1 MFIIGVFL
9 FLIGLIGLC
18 LWFYFLY
25 FLRQPVREIPDD
37 PNVFVSPANWKIIA
51 IMEDPQENE
60 ILYKKN
66 KKVMDNYMDWLWDW
80 VTMVSIMMTPLNVH
94 YQKAPNTA
102 TLISQEY
109 YPGKKHNAMGGKKT
123 MKATFQNEYNN
134 MLFEQENWVRFRV
147 IQIAG
152 KLARRIVP
160 FLKENDTVE
169 QWDII
174 WLIKFWSQVT
184 IVFDKNV
191 DVIANVWDIVI
202 DGETV
207 LGKLRMSD

>member
-1 MFIIGVFL
+1 MFIIGILL

-25 FLRQPVREIPDD
+25 FLRQPVRQIPDD
-37 PNVFVSPANWKIIA
+37 PRVFVSPANWKIIA
-51 IMEDPQENE
+51 IIENPEEDE

-66 KKVMDNYMDWLWDW
+66 KKVMDNFIEWLWEGA
-80 VTMVSIMMTPLNVH
+80 TIVSIMMTPLNVH
-94 YQKAPNTA
+94 YQKAPNDA

-109 YPGKKHNAMGGKKT
+109 FPGKKLNAMRGKKT

-134 MLFEQENWVRFRV
+134 MLFEQEDGTRFRV

-152 KLARRIVP
+152 KLARRIVS
-160 FLKENDTVE
+160 FLKVNDTVA

-174 WLIKFWSQVT
+174 WLIKFGSQVT

-191 DVIANVWDIVI
+191 EVVAKVWDIVI
-202 DGETV
+202 DGETILWRLV
-207 LGKLRMSD
+207 R